1 MKTKKCQFLLYV
13 LLLAELV
20 FVSCANRDLKTYHI
34 GVSQC
39 SDDEWRNKMNTE
51 MLREALFYDGI
62 EVEIRSAKDND
73 LKQISDIHF
82 FIDKK
87 VDLLIVAPNKAAA
100 ITPAVEMAYEKGI
113 PVIIF

>member
-82 FIDKK
+82 FIDKNQVFFSK
-87 VDLLIVAPNKAAA
+87 NAKLS
-100 ITPAVEMAYEKGI
+100 
-113 PVIIF
+113 